1 MARFNVRTTGRR
13 ELIDITLEV
22 DGLVRKGRDLE
33 KIVLPRAVW
42 RHLRRTGL
50 VSGNRTVLFS

>member
-1 MARFNVRTTGRR
+1 MARFKLKTTGRR
-13 ELIDITLEV
+13 EIIDRTPEM
-22 DGLVRKGRDLE
+22 DDLVRKGRDLE

-42 RHLRRTGL
+42 RHIRRTGL